1 MRTIDLNGAWKVEYD
16 TQIQEVQIP
25 CAVETIMEN
34 RDFYGPFL
42 FRKSFL
48 LEKINLENRY
58 RLVFEGVSYYCE
70 VFLNKQKIGEHEGIW
85 DSFVIE
91 AGQAVQIGENVLE
104 VRVMKPDFDK
114 NSPYFFRSVL
124 FGFIPDI
131 MLPFGGIWKGV
142 SLEIRE
148 YGAFDRLVPVF
159 SMENRAIELEAA
171 FSMENDTIVQEAVFS
186 REICGKEDGAIPL
199 MKDDDTKQEYAEW
212 SVEAVV
218 ENPDHSKSVVRMP
231 CRNKM
236 SVPVTDVKPWSPDQ
250 PNVYRCTVT
259 LYYNDTACDTRVF
272 TGGFRNI
279 RIEDG
284 EILLNGNPFYMRGA
298 LHWGCYT
305 DRMLPAPTYDEVKEE
320 LLSLKELG
328 FNTVKH
334 CLYFP
339 PAYYYELCDEL
350 GIVTWQELPLWL
362 PFENEFLISRI
373 YHQYPRMLDYFMR
386 YPTVS
391 IVSLGC
397 ELDATVPETALNDLY
412 RMVKVREAQMIL
424 CDNSGSGECFDGVC
438 GAKSDIYDYHFYSEL
453 PRFDALLHEFTAGY
467 RKKKPWLFG
476 EYNDADTFRPV
487 TGTKYEDVWWTNPNE
502 HKNLLRKV
510 HKGFGSDQPVY
521 RQKEILESYGV
532 LGEIGGLEELSRRQ
546 MMDTRKY
553 LLEMTRSFPEIKG
566 YNITTIRDVP
576 LTTSGI
582 FDDEGNSKCEAG
594 LMKRINGDVVIAL
607 QKDLGRIWK
616 NGGDR
621 FRDTDPFNYYAGSSV
636 KGRLVVSNRSRREL
650 EGFVRV
656 RLENGDDLIW
666 EQEESCRIERD
677 KTAQLSQ
684 ISIRLPDLKCP
695 MRYTL
700 EAEVSGEGFCYSN
713 SWEVW
718 SYPRVQNNHT
728 VYLLDDSGSFSG
740 IEYFFTVER
749 IKDLRSL
756 SKLSA
761 GDILLTTRQDEELAD
776 RLPDG
781 VHRIICVKGD
791 GSIPVQ
797 NVPFYREGVKRIFP
811 HPVTDRLKHKGYAA
825 LQFFGISTDRA
836 FNKKEMENYAG
847 SYKSL
852 IRRYDART
860 YAVHDY
866 LVEFQK
872 DNRRILATTLQ
883 LDGGQG
889 SQPADFASNP
899 LAVWLLHCM
908 LEYLRERVSK

>member
-1 MRTIDLNGAWKVEYD
+1 MQTIDLNGAWSVEYD
-16 TQIQEVQIP
+16 NRIQEIQIP

-42 FRKSFL
+42 FRKCFL
-48 LEKINLENRY
+48 LGEISPVNTY
-58 RLVFEGVSYYCE
+58 RLVFEGVSYSCE
-70 VFLNKQKIGEHEGIW
+70 VTLNGRKIGEHEGIW
-85 DSFVIE
+85 DSFAIE
-91 AGQAVQIGENVLE
+91 AAQAVQTGENVLE

-142 SLEIRE
+142 SLEVRE

-171 FSMENDTIVQEAVFS
+171 FSMENRGIEPEAAFDMENCAMAKPCGMDADDRR
-186 REICGKEDGAIPL
+186 RESSD
-199 MKDDDTKQEYAEW
+199 W
-212 SVEAVV
+212 SVETVV
-218 ENPDHSKSVVRMP
+218 ENPDRSKSVVRMP

-236 SVPVTDVKPWSPDQ
+236 RVPVTDVRPWSPDQ

-259 LYYNDTACDTRVF
+259 LYYKTVACDTRVF
-272 TGGFRNI
+272 TGGFRDI

-298 LHWGCYT
+298 LHWGCYP

-339 PAYYYELCDEL
+339 PACYYELCDEL

-362 PFENEFLISRI
+362 PFANECLISRI
-373 YHQYPRMLDYFMR
+373 YRQYPKMLDDFMR
-386 YPTVS
+386 YPTVCV
-391 IVSLGC
+391 VSLGC
-397 ELDATVPETALNDLY
+397 ELDATVPETVLNDLY
-412 RMVKVREAQMIL
+412 RLVKEREPQMIL

-438 GAKSDIYDYHFYSEL
+438 GADSDIYDYHFYPEL

-487 TGTKYEDVWWTNPNE
+487 AGTKYEAVWWTNPSE
-502 HKNLLRKV
+502 RKNLLRKV

-521 RQKEILESYGV
+521 RQREILESYGV
-532 LGEIGGLEELSRRQ
+532 SDEIGGLEELSRRQ

-582 FDDEGNSKCEAG
+582 FDGEGNSKCDARI
-594 LMKRINGDVVIAL
+594 MKRINGDVVIAL
-607 QKDLGRIWK
+607 QKDLGRIWEH
-616 NGGDR
+616 GGDR
-621 FRDTDPFNYYAGSSV
+621 FRNADPFNYYAGSSI
-636 KGRLVVSNRSRREL
+636 KGRLVISNRSNREL
-650 EGFVRV
+650 EGFVRL
-656 RLENGDDLIW
+656 RLRSGDRLIL
-666 EQEESCRIERD
+666 EQAESCRIRRNE
-677 KTAQLSQ
+677 TAQLLQ
-684 ISIRLPDLKCP
+684 LAVRLPELVCP
-695 MRYTL
+695 MLYTL
-700 EAEVSGEGFCYSN
+700 EAEVSGDDFSYSN

-718 SYPRVQNNHT
+718 SYPRVQNNQPL
-728 VYLLDDSGSFSG
+728 YLLDDSGSFSG
-740 IEYFFTVER
+740 IENFFTVER
-749 IKDLRSL
+749 IKDMRDIRKLR
-756 SKLSA
+756 A
-761 GDILLTTRQDEELAD
+761 GDILLTTRQDEEVSD
-776 RLPDG
+776 CLPKG
-781 VHRIICVKGD
+781 VPMIVCVKGD
-791 GSIPVQ
+791 GGIPVRY
-797 NVPFYREGVKRIFP
+797 VPFYREGVKRIFP

-836 FNKKEMENYAG
+836 FDKKEMESYAG
-847 SYKSL
+847 TYKSL

-860 YAVHDY
+860 YEVHDY
-866 LVEFQK
+866 LVEYQK
-872 DNRRILATTLQ
+872 NNRRILATTLQ

-899 LAVWLLHCM
+899 LAVWLLNGM
-908 LEYLRERVSK
+908 LEYLRERVTV

>member
-1 MRTIDLNGAWKVEYD
+1 MQTIDLNGAWSVEYD
-16 TQIQEVQIP
+16 SQTQEIQIP

-34 RDFYGPFL
+34 KDFYGPFL
-42 FRKSFL
+42 FCKIFTLDKISRKNTYS
-48 LEKINLENRY
+48 
-58 RLVFEGVSYYCE
+58 LVFEGVSYYCE
-70 VFLNKQKIGEHEGIW
+70 VILNGQKIGEHEGVW
-85 DSFVIE
+85 DSFTIE
-91 AGQAVQIGENVLE
+91 ADQAVQPGENRLE

-142 SLEIRE
+142 SLKVRE
-148 YGAFDRLVPVF
+148 YGAIQKLTPMFR
-159 SMENRAIELEAA
+159 MENRAIELEAN
-171 FSMENDTIVQEAVFS
+171 FSKGLHE
-186 REICGKEDGAIPL
+186 GAAAGA
-199 MKDDDTKQEYAEW
+199 DQW

-218 ENPDHSKSVVRMP
+218 ENPDHSRSTVRLS
-231 CRNKM
+231 CRNKL
-236 SVPVTDVKPWSPDQ
+236 SIPVADVKPWSPEQ

-259 LYYNDTACDTRVF
+259 LYYNGTVCDTRVF

-298 LHWGCYT
+298 LHWGCYP
-305 DRMLPAPTYDEVKEE
+305 DRMLPVPTYEEVKKE
-320 LLSLKELG
+320 LLGLKELG

-339 PAYYYELCDEL
+339 PDYYYELCDEL

-362 PFENEFLISRI
+362 PFENEFLTGRI
-373 YHQYPRMLDYFMR
+373 YRQYPKMLDYFMQ
-386 YPTVS
+386 YPTVT

-397 ELDATVPETALNDLY
+397 ELDATVPDTALNDLY
-412 RMVKVREAQMIL
+412 RMVKEREAQMIL
-424 CDNSGSGECFDGVC
+424 CDNSGSAECFDGAC
-438 GAKSDIYDYHFYSEL
+438 GAKSDIYDYHFYPEL
-453 PRFDALLHEFTAGY
+453 PGFNALLHEFTAGY
-467 RKKKPWLFG
+467 REKKPWLFG

-487 TGTKYEDVWWTNPNE
+487 VKTKYADAWWTNPDE
-502 HKNLLRKV
+502 RKNLLRKV

-532 LGEIGGLEELSRRQ
+532 WEEIGGLEELSRRQ
-546 MMDTRKY
+546 MLDTRKY

-582 FDDEGNSKCEAG
+582 FDDEGNPKCEAG
-594 LMKRINGDVVIAL
+594 LMKRINGDVVISL
-607 QKDLGRIWK
+607 QKELGRVWK

-621 FRDTDPFNYYAGSSV
+621 FKNTDPFNYFAGSSV
-636 KGRLVVSNRSRREL
+636 KGRLVISNRSGQKL

-656 RLENGDDLIW
+656 RLRNGDELIQ
-666 EQEESCRIERD
+666 EQEECCRVNRGE
-677 KTAQLSQ
+677 TVQLSQ
-684 ISIRLPDLKCP
+684 ISVRLPDLLSP
-695 MRYTL
+695 MLYTL
-700 EAEVSGEGFCYSN
+700 EAEVSGEDFCYSN

-718 SYPRVQNNHT
+718 SYPRVQSNRAI
-728 VYLLDDSGSFSG
+728 YLLDDSGSFNG
-740 IEYFFTVER
+740 IESFFTVER
-749 IKDLRSL
+749 IKDLHSIH
-756 SKLSA
+756 KLSA
-761 GDILLTTRQDEELAD
+761 GDILLTTRQDEKLTE

-781 VHRIICVKGD
+781 VRMIVCVKGE

-797 NVPFYREGVKRIFP
+797 YVPFYREGVKRIFS

-825 LQFFGISTDRA
+825 LQFFGISTDHA
-836 FNKKEMENYAG
+836 FDKKEMERYAG
-847 SYKSL
+847 AYKSL
-852 IRRYDART
+852 IRRYDARNYT
-860 YAVHDY
+860 VQDY
-866 LVEFQK
+866 LVEYQK
-872 DNRRILATTLQ
+872 NNRRILATTLQ